1 MNEAQIPQRFRDRVL
16 LIGRGK
22 ETLWLPGVAHAVGF
36 TDAFSAEKYR
46 AEMEKETNGRGE
58 ALCVLEFFEETT

>member
-58 ALCVLEFFEETT
+58 ALCVLDFFKETT